1 MNTDF
6 LMSLYRLCAVAKT
19 SDELFADALPLLAAR
34 TEAIGA
40 FVYQRAANGTARLLA
55 ASGPKQGGANL
66 SEFLAGVPADDGW
79 FDGLM
84 PTDEATA
91 ESAAAN
97 NDAANQTASSLHIS
111 TIDNLAADVRFAEAL
126 SPFWIKAAVA
136 HGWKSLFLAGNSS
149 FVLVLFGAAR
159 GQFRIADMYDEVRP
173 AVEAMFDASRR
184 LSAQQ
189 SMVQFNSELQHLN
202 ALHQALVEQEQILFD
217 MPTDAELFEGVC
229 QRLHSTGLFDLVGI
243 GWPDPDGKVRYHHA
257 AGARARDLME
267 TFASSVTGPGEGTL
281 SREVMRTGKIQISND
296 YLHDARTRAYQ
307 EIARKLEIN
316 AWAAIPIVCEG
327 KTWGVLGVISR
338 KRGTFQD
345 AISTLLSTSAAL
357 LGRTLERRR
366 LFVKLQVKQ
375 SALERLNTLYNA
387 ILEES
392 KLILT
397 APTER
402 DLLQGICDTL
412 VATGPFSIIAI
423 GWPDDQGILH
433 YHYGAGSNV
442 QDVLHTFSFSTR
454 EAPITL
460 SGTAWRSQVLEFSNN
475 YLADPRSRGF
485 NASSAAR
492 NIKSIAVIP
501 VRRGGVVWG
510 LISVVSDQTDFF
522 NEDLLSLVRNCSL
535 LLGSALDSLDMR
547 SRVDRL
553 GSLYKSLSGQGEI
566 VLQAHDEASLCRG
579 TADQL
584 ANCGLFSTISISRP
598 NEAGLM
604 ERIAVGGRGREQL
617 MNVHINIHNEHSLSL
632 VATAWREGRRCF
644 ANHFQSAEN
653 LSDHRDAIVAIG
665 GQSVAAVPVRRG
677 GRVWGVLSLI
687 SSHAELFDNEI
698 LSLVDRLADQLG
710 HALDEIDL
718 RRRLDAELTQQAW
731 LAAHDVLTGLPNR
744 GTMDENLRRAVARSQ
759 RGNTVLAVA
768 MLDINNFKPINDTLG
783 HAAGD
788 LFLQQLAGRIKST
801 LRKTDCAH
809 RLGGDEFVIILEDL
823 VDHQDAECF
832 FSRLAAEIDRP
843 FDLDAVGQIHVSA
856 SIGFVIFPTTCAD
869 QTALLKSADAALYSA
884 KSVKGEKTKWVCN
897 QVGEDVL
904 PS

>member
-6 LMSLYRLCAVAKT
+6 LISLYRTCVLAKA
-19 SDELFADALPLLAAR
+19 SDDLFAAALPILIAHTDAM
-34 TEAIGA
+34 GG
-40 FVYQRAANGTARLLA
+40 FVYQKGTSGNVCVLA
-55 ASGPKQGGANL
+55 ASGPKQEGAGL
-66 SEFLAGVPADDGW
+66 SEFLASVPADDGW
-79 FDGLM
+79 FNGLM
-84 PTDEATA
+84 PTEPDTQ
-91 ESAAAN
+91 SADQGPAAS
-97 NDAANQTASSLHIS
+97 DASPLHIA
-111 TIDNLAADVRFAEAL
+111 TVDNLAADVRFAEAL
-126 SPFWIKAAVA
+126 SPVWLEAAVA

-149 FVLVLFGAAR
+149 IILVLFGSAR
-159 GQFRIADMYDEVRP
+159 GQFHHADMSGQMCAIIETL
-173 AVEAMFDASRR
+173 FDASRR
-184 LSAQQ
+184 LLAME
-189 SMVQFNSELQHLN
+189 SMGRFNSELQHLN
-202 ALHQALVEQEQILFD
+202 ALHQALVEQEQILFEL
-217 MPTDAELFEGVC
+217 PSDAELFDGVC
-229 QRLHSTGLFDLVGI
+229 QRLQATGLFDLVGI

-257 AGARARDLME
+257 IGSRARDLME

-296 YLHDARTRAYQ
+296 YLHDARTRAYH
-307 EIARKLEIN
+307 EIARKLNIN

-338 KRGTFQD
+338 KRGVFQD
-345 AISTLLSTSAAL
+345 AISTLLATSAAL

-366 LFVKLQVKQ
+366 LFAKLHVKQ
-375 SALERLNTLYNA
+375 TALERLNTLYNA

-402 DLLQGICDTL
+402 ELLAGICDTL

-442 QDVLHTFSFSTR
+442 RDVLDSFSFSTH
-454 EAPITL
+454 EAPVTL
-460 SGTAWRSQVLEFSNN
+460 SGTAWRSQALEFSNN
-475 YLADPRSRGF
+475 YPADPRSSGF

-501 VRRGGVVWG
+501 IRRAGAVWG
-510 LISVVSDQTDFF
+510 LISVVSEQTDFF

-535 LLGSALDSLDMR
+535 LLGSALDSLDMK

-566 VLQAHDEASLCRG
+566 VLQAHDEAGLCRG
-579 TADQL
+579 TAEQL

-617 MNVHINIHNEHSLSL
+617 LNVHININSENALSL

-653 LSDHRDAIVAIG
+653 LSDNRDAIVAIG

-677 GRVWGVLSLI
+677 GRLWGVLSLI

-718 RRRLDAELTQQAW
+718 RHRLDAELTQQAW

-759 RGNTVLAVA
+759 RGKTTLAVA

-823 VDHQDAECF
+823 VAHQDAECF
-832 FSRLAAEIDRP
+832 FSRLASEIDRP
-843 FDLDAVGQIHVSA
+843 FDLESIGRIHASA
-856 SIGFVIFPTTCAD
+856 SIGFAIFPTTCAD
-869 QTALLKSADAALYSA
+869 PAALLRSADAALYRA
-884 KSVKGEKTKWVCN
+884 KSVKAENTKWLCN
-897 QVGEDVL
+897 QPGEDYIA
-904 PS
+904 P